1 MFPISFSGVH
11 VVAFVSTGKSILI
24 GSFLVALLPLE
35 ASIAAQSADDAPASE
50 SFAAVRTYSIALLG
64 RYRDTGVPRWESP
77 LCVVQY
83 GLDPAGQKRFV
94 DRLAQVG
101 KPLHVAVDRGKC
113 QPNVTIVYSS
123 SPAADAA
130 DIATRKADYIR
141 DHRPDGIDR
150 FRAATDAID
159 WIALALPTTAEGYR
173 VVEAGSG
180 RLPNS
185 HIERP
190 TRSVAVETFIIV
202 DAAKARSMA
211 PAQLFDCLTMI
222 TLSSPRIGGIPDNS
236 VLQLANEPPAKAP
249 PEMTPEDRAYLTAL
263 GSIAKQPDLSHQ
275 REAIETRMAGI
286 LG

>member
-1 MFPISFSGVH
+1 MRI
-11 VVAFVSTGKSILI
+11 VAFLNGRTSILVCAC
-24 GSFLVALLPLE
+24 LMALLPPE
-35 ASIAAQSADDAPASE
+35 AGIAAQSADDAPAPE
-50 SFAAVRTYSIALLG
+50 SVAAVRTYSIALLG

-83 GLDPAGQKRFV
+83 GLDPGGQKRFV

-113 QPNVTIVYSS
+113 KPNVTIVYSS

-141 DHRPDGIDR
+141 DRKPDGIDR
-150 FRAATDAID
+150 FRAASDAID
-159 WIALALPTTAEGYR
+159 WIALALPTTAEGYQ
-173 VVEAGSG
+173 VVEEGKG

-190 TRSVAVETFIIV
+190 TRSVAVEIFIIV

-222 TLSSPRIGGIPDNS
+222 TLSSPRIGGIPEKS
-236 VLQLANEPPAKAP
+236 VLRLANQPPAKAP

-263 GSIAKQPDLSHQ
+263 GSIARQPDLSHQ